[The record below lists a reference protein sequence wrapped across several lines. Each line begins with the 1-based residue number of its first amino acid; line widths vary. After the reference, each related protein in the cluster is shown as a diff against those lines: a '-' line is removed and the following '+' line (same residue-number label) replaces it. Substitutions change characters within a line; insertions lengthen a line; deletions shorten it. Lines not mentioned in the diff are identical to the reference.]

1 MRPTGAGPHILLKN
15 DHITFAPVA
24 GTSHLRHGGGG
35 SKKTPPVTREP
46 KGLERSGKVQS
57 IARQNSHGVYFA
69 TFLGQVNIEVTR
81 GQPRSNS

>member
-1 MRPTGAGPHILLKN
+1 MKIIAQWWG
-15 DHITFAPVA
+15 V
-24 GTSHLRHGGGG
+24 
-35 SKKTPPVTREP
+35 KKPPVTREP